1 MTVNTISPGLFPS
14 KMGSQ
19 VLEFVAPEVINQG
32 IPLRR
37 LGMPSDIAGAVL
49 YLAGA
54 AGRYT
59 TGANIVIDG
68 GILVKPNL

>member
-37 LGMPSDIAGAVL
+37 PGMPSDIAGAVL